1 MNTEE
6 TKILNPQSEATHEEQ
21 VMNNGQTSS
30 PAKSGNKA
38 GYAVGGF
45 AVGAMTGAAVSAH
58 ATPSEEKS
66 ASDTKVDPTT
76 AVTNENAAELTN
88 DTSELT
94 NETVEEGTAPKPEE
108 VLLATDEGVRV
119 AQVNDDASFSEAFA
133 DARAQ
138 VGAGGVFEWRGHVY
152 ATYYEEEWN
161 NMTPE
166 ERAQYQAKIDYNAIS
181 GDEENMAENSQE
193 QEINTPNT
201 NEEIIATNAEMVD
214 DDQQASTDI
223 KVLGVEAVTDAQ
235 GNPITVAGVEI
246 EGQAALLVDVDNDN
260 MMDIIAV
267 DENNDGQISRNEIYD
282 FSDAHV
288 SVNDLQQHMA
298 MQQNPNDLLACNDG
312 MPDYVND
319 ADVSSLA

>member
-201 NEEIIATNAEMVD
+201 NEEIIAMNAEMVD